1 MEFLLVLA
9 MYPWRVSLIL
19 TSPLRECLI
28 SHWEWRDDESSVYP
42 RGQGPDWRSTV
53 LSGGDGHVLVLGY
66 SDKSWYM
73 QDSVLHMS
81 CG

>member
-1 MEFLLVLA
+1 MA
-9 MYPWRVSLIL
+9 RVAC
-19 TSPLRECLI
+19 TLRARIGLG
-28 SHWEWRDDESSVYP
+28 S
-42 RGQGPDWRSTV
+42 RSTV

-66 SDKSWYM
+66 SGKGLYI